1 MVKRKILFKNLRQ
14 IWRLICWPS
23 SLLTDMCPRMS
34 SCTNVCIPWTFE
46 TAFKLIILLF
56 KYNLRLND
64 FSFCFKLS
72 SWSVGIIKI
81 QLSLIYIHHQRKLL
95 PPPIPSPKNIY
106 NWQEGKYF
114 IIIFQLFPLSFD
126 EILFFMEFI
135 NNTLTLAQIPR

>member
-72 SWSVGIIKI
+72 LWSVGIIKI

-95 PPPIPSPKNIY
+95 PPPIPSPQKY
-106 NWQEGKYF
+106 LQLTRGKIFHNYF
-114 IIIFQLFPLSFD
+114 PAVSIIFRRNLIFHG
-126 EILFFMEFI
+126 IY
-135 NNTLTLAQIPR
+135 